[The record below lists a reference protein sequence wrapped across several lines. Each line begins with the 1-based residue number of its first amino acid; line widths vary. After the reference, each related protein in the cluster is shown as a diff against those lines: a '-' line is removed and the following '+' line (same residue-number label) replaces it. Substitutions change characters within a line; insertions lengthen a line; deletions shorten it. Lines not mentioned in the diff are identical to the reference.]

1 MDVMASEMMDRS
13 LRRPGYRA
21 LVVDDEAALAE
32 VVASYLE
39 REQFEALVIGDGARG
54 FLEIAVTSPCRPSSD
69 RDGIPPI
76 TT

>member
-39 REQFEALVIGDGARG
+39 REQFEALVI
-54 FLEIAVTSPCRPSSD
+54 SPQSPFSPRP
-69 RDGIPPI
+69 GIQASRSYFR
-76 TT
+76 